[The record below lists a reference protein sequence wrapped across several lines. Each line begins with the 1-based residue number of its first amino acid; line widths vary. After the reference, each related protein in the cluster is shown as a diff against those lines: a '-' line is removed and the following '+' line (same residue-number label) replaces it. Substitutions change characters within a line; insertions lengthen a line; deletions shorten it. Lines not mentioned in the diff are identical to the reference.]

1 METYSLTD
9 IGQTREMNQD
19 YFFSSEEPVGNL
31 PTLFIVADGMGGH
44 KAGEFASCFTVEKVV
59 EAVTGSKKEDIPEIL
74 GDAIRN
80 ANLALI
86 EYAGE
91 HPQMHGMGTTV
102 VAAVVTENQLYVA
115 NVGDSRL
122 YIVGKNSRQVTRD
135 HSLVQE
141 MVRIGE
147 LDETQARSHPDKNII
162 TRAIGADKNLKIDV
176 FEEQIEPGDKILL
189 CTDGLTNML
198 EDTAIFEILNDA
210 RSGLSEKVEQL
221 VRQANENGGTD
232 NITVVEYQPMDEVAE

>member
-1 METYSLTD
+1 
-9 IGQTREMNQD
+9 
-19 YFFSSEEPVGNL
+19 
-31 PTLFIVADGMGGH
+31 
-44 KAGEFASCFTVEKVV
+44 
-59 EAVTGSKKEDIPEIL
+59 
-74 GDAIRN
+74 
-80 ANLALI
+80 
-86 EYAGE
+86 
-91 HPQMHGMGTTV
+91 MHGMGTTV

-122 YIVGKNSRQVTRD
+122 YIVGKNNRQVTRD

-232 NITVVEYQPMDEVAE
+232 NITVVVYQPMDEVAE